1 MKKKWKY
8 ILKKRMKGVSILSI
22 PHLLFLSPA
31 HVWKI
36 PCCHLLR
43 WDVPSTNGLSEKKK
57 TWGEEGE
64 KRKGVRETE
73 EEKGVEEREW
83 GIETSS
89 YNRLLGGVMK
99 QLSDAF
105 YFLLLSLLLLC
116 LSSSVFSS
124 SSPSPQ
130 LCLFC
135 LLTLSYA
142 FPFFS
147 YRSAFYPSLTFF
159 SSPLY
164 SLTSLLLCLFPISHF
179 SCSLLCLSLHSAC

>member
-1 MKKKWKY
+1 MGFQKKKKD
-8 ILKKRMKGVSILSI
+8 LGRRGGKKGKERE
-22 PHLLFLSPA
+22 
-31 HVWKI
+31 
-36 PCCHLLR
+36 R
-43 WDVPSTNGLSEKKK
+43 RR
-57 TWGEEGE
+57 
-64 KRKGVRETE
+64 RKE

-105 YFLLLSLLLLC
+105 YFLLLSLLQLC

-147 YRSAFYPSLTFF
+147 FLSICFLSISHL
-159 SSPLY
+159 
-164 SLTSLLLCLFPISHF
+164 SLLPPLFLDITSPLCLFSISL
-179 SCSLLCLSLHSAC
+179 SLLMFPFVSFCPFCLLKWLDVCLFSNCLGTVCRTWW